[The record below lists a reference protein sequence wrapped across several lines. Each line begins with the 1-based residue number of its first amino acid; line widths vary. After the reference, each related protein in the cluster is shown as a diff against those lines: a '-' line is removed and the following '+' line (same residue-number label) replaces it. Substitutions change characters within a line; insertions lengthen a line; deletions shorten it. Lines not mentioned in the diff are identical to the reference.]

1 MSSMKTS
8 CIGLTVEVLKWSAKS
23 LLLITLVSSFGG
35 CISRNPPYELTGG
48 QFRGTYR
55 VVYPDKKLAK
65 QEQARILEK
74 LYDTWG
80 PDERAK
86 NGKPSLKADFHRWRQ
101 NDDHLR
107 IDLYIEDLSKMRFE
121 NGTGFRLSL
130 DTVDD
135 VGNRIQHRFNNPKPG
150 DRHYDVYHDSRV
162 MGEWTG
168 WHWGETKKD
177 TLKRLKDPQEFEWE
191 LVEDQLAWARLHG
204 TTRREAQKRWKSWR
218 DAHPEWNPYAF
229 TTNRL
234 VVLDGDPGTDDF
246 AAMLILAKEGN
257 RRAEHFP
264 RACVATYGNASG
276 DETLRN
282 MRLAVWYLDLGFP
295 PVVVRGAVMSCQ
307 GGLSPKFPFQGRD
320 GMGNVTEGLVKRF
333 NLTEERLKRYTDSMD
348 DLLTLIMQADEVTY
362 IATGPLTTLVQLIE
376 REPNVEKRIKR
387 LYVVDGDGEI
397 NFRAD
402 GHSLRQ
408 IFESGLD
415 VTLFPNDLANRRARL
430 SDKDIFALEKIGR
443 SSVAVKCF
451 RQNLVSNV
459 EALRTTDSAILHDA
473 LPALYALHPEK
484 FQTID
489 RLLTDDCKGH
499 VFESLEGR
507 PVHVVTDMQQGLL
520 FHSLSNA
527 VQKCFE
533 PGRNG
538 GRSR

>member
-1 MSSMKTS
+1 MKTNS
-8 CIGLTVEVLKWSAKS
+8 FGLTVEALKWCTKS
-23 LLLITLVSSFGG
+23 FLLVALVSSFDG
-35 CISRNPPYELTGG
+35 CISRDPPYELIGG

-55 VVYPDKKLAK
+55 VIYPDKNLAK

-86 NGKPSLKADFHRWRQ
+86 NGKPSLKADFYRWRQ

-107 IDLYIEDLSKMRFE
+107 IDLYIEDLSKMNYE
-121 NGTGFRLSL
+121 KGSGFRLAL

-135 VGNRIQHRFNNPKPG
+135 VGNRIQRRFNNPQPG
-150 DRHYDVYHDSRV
+150 DSHYDVYHDSRV
-162 MGEWTG
+162 MGEWVG

-177 TLKRLKDPQEFEWE
+177 TLKRLREPQEFEWG

-204 TTRREAQKRWKSWR
+204 TTRREAQERWKSWR

-246 AAMLILAKEGN
+246 AAMLILAKEGK

-276 DETLRN
+276 EETLRN
-282 MRLAVWYLDLGFP
+282 MLLGAWYLDLGFP
-295 PVVVRGAVMSCQ
+295 PVIVRGASMSCQ
-307 GGLSPKFPFQGRD
+307 GGQPPNFPFQGRD

-333 NLTEERLKRYTDSMD
+333 NLTEERLKRCTNSMD
-348 DLLTLIMQADEVTY
+348 DLLTLIKQADEVIY
-362 IATGPLTTLVQLIE
+362 IATGPLTTLVRLIE
-376 REPNVEKRIKR
+376 REPNVAEHIKR
-387 LYVVDGDGEI
+387 LYVAAGDTEI

-402 GHSLRQ
+402 VHALRQ
-408 IFESGLD
+408 VFASGLD
-415 VTLFPNDLANRRARL
+415 ITLFPNDPANRRARL

-443 SSVAVKCF
+443 SSVAVNCF
-451 RQNLVSNV
+451 RQNLVSSV
-459 EALRTTDSAILHDA
+459 KASRTTDSAILHDA

-484 FQTID
+484 FQAVD
-489 RLLTDDCKGH
+489 RLLTDDHKGH
-499 VFESLEGR
+499 VFESPEGR
-507 PVHVVTDMQQGLL
+507 IVHVVTDVEQGLL

-538 GRSR
+538 GRFR